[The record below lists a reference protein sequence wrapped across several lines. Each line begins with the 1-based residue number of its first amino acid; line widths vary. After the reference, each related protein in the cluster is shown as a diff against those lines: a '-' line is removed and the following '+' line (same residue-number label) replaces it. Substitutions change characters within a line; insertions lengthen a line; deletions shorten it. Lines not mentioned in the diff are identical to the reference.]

1 MKRLALV
8 VLSLML
14 VMGLSVVAYAGPGSV
29 VIKTDGDITAKFG
42 AQVRMIPTYEKN
54 WDFGIKE
61 KTGIGTFTVHL
72 NEAGLPSQGYIRSED
87 RLYFNFA
94 KGDIWDVYFALEWD
108 DALSSRTADRST
120 QQQGDFGTFG
130 IERLNA
136 SIKLPWIYSRF
147 NAGWDVY
154 TVDLDAGSLVYT
166 DDDPGFNLVGGV
178 ANIDWK
184 FGYHKVVESNRR
196 IIFPSIA
203 GTPSTITVNNE
214 FNTGYDND
222 RSIWS
227 ARVNYTLF
235 KDTKIGLIYALN
247 DQKVRG
253 NFPTGDPCVAPNCQ
267 NVNANFISPIFVGS
281 IAGFKIAAQYSHMW
295 GSADKMGVFNAAAP
309 TGDYTIDSNAAFL
322 DVAYDMTPM
331 FGFRFIPHV
340 GVLWSQGDSDPTDN
354 KLGGYTGK
362 NFQRFTSS
370 FGGENTIIADS
381 NPVFGSF
388 LYSFLPDLVGNQS
401 GNLAVGGLIGTGR
414 GDNPGLLLVGGGITV
429 DPIKNWSY
437 RTNAYYLQYNEN
449 FVVAGSCVRAAGVAA
464 ATPCA
469 GVTKAVTDSGFGVAW
484 DNEVSWWLDKNMVIK
499 GQFSFIFPTGGA
511 VEQITEGLSNRK
523 TVTSDAGAFTTIPGV
538 ATNDTAIRLALELL
552 WNF

>member
-29 VIKTDGDITAKFG
+29 VIKTDGDITARFG
-42 AQVRMIPTYEKN
+42 AQTRFIPTYEQN

-61 KTGIGTFTVHL
+61 KTGNGTFSVHL
-72 NEAGLPSQGYIRSED
+72 NEAGTVGQGYIRSED

-94 KGDIWDVYFALEWD
+94 KGDIWDVYFALEFD
-108 DALSSRTADRST
+108 DVLSSRTVDRSNQGGT
-120 QQQGDFGTFG
+120 NGDFATFG
-130 IERLNA
+130 VERLNA
-136 SIKLPWIYSRF
+136 SIKLPWLYSRF

-184 FGYHKVVESNRR
+184 FGYNKVVESNRR
-196 IIFPSIA
+196 IIYPSINPA
-203 GTPSTITVNNE
+203 VTPNAITVNNV

-222 RSIWS
+222 RSIWT

-253 NFPTGDPCVAPNCQ
+253 NFPTGDSCVAPTCQ

-281 IAGFKIAAQYSHMW
+281 FAGFKIAAQYSYMW
-295 GSADKMGVFNAAAP
+295 GSADDMGAATAIAP
-309 TGDYTIDSNAAFL
+309 TQNGNFDISSNAAFL

-331 FGFRFIPHV
+331 FGFRFIPHL
-340 GVLWSQGDSDPTDN
+340 GVLWTQGDDNPTDN
-354 KLGGYTGK
+354 KLKGFVGK

-370 FGGENTIIADS
+370 FGGENTILADT
-381 NPVFGSF
+381 NPVIGTL
-388 LYSFLPDLVGNQS
+388 LYSFIPDQQENQQ
-401 GNLAVGGLIGTGR
+401 GNLGVGGLVGTGR
-414 GDNPGLLLVGGGITV
+414 GDNPGILLVGGGLTV

-437 RTNAYYLQYNEN
+437 RTNAYYLQYNEDL
-449 FVVAGSCVRAAGVAA
+449 CVQ
-464 ATPCA
+464 
-469 GVTKAVTDSGFGVAW
+469 AVTFNVAQNRNVCGTAPIDGNKITDHGIGVAW
-484 DNEVSWWLDKNMVIK
+484 DNEVSWWLDKNMVVK
-499 GQFSFIFPTGGA
+499 GQFSFLFPTGNA
-511 VEQITEGLSNRK
+511 IKQ
-523 TVTSDAGAFTTIPGV
+523 VTQQLGGV

-552 WNF
+552 WHF

>member
-1 MKRLALV
+1 
-8 VLSLML
+8 
-14 VMGLSVVAYAGPGSV
+14 MGLSAVAYAGPGSV

-42 AQVRMIPTYEKN
+42 AQVRMIPTYEQN
-54 WDFGIKE
+54 WDFGIKD
-61 KTGIGTFTVHL
+61 KTGNGAFSVHL
-72 NEAGLPSQGYIRSED
+72 NEAGTVGQGYIRSED

-108 DALSSRTADRST
+108 DVMSSRTADRSNQT
-120 QQQGDFGTFG
+120 QGDFGTFG

-166 DDDPGFNLVGGV
+166 DDDAGFSLVGGI

-203 GTPSTITVNNE
+203 GTPSVITVNNE

-235 KDTKIGLIYALN
+235 KDTKVGLIYALN

-253 NFPTGDPCVAPNCQ
+253 NFPTGDPCTAPTCQ

-281 IAGFKIAAQYSHMW
+281 FAGFKIAAQYAHMW
-295 GSADKMGVFNAAAP
+295 GSADQMGVNNP
-309 TGDYTIDSNAAFL
+309 SVTDGNYDISSNAAFL
-322 DVAYDMTPM
+322 DVAYDMTPWA
-331 FGFRFIPHV
+331 GFRLIPHV
-340 GVLWSQGDSDPTDN
+340 GVLWTQGDDNPNDN
-354 KLGGYTGK
+354 KLEGYTGK

-370 FGGENTIIADS
+370 FGGENTILADT
-381 NPVFGSF
+381 NPVIGTL
-388 LYSFLPDLVGNQS
+388 LYSFLPDQRGNQN
-401 GNLAVGGLIGTGR
+401 GTLGVGGLVGTGR
-414 GDNPGLLLVGGGITV
+414 GDNPGLLLVGGGLTV

-437 RTNAYYLQYNEN
+437 RTNIYYMWYNEN
-449 FVVAGSCVRAAGVAA
+449 FCLANVSGAGVCA
-464 ATPCA
+464 ATS
-469 GVTKAVTDSGFGVAW
+469 SGAPNQITSDEIGLAW
-484 DNEVSWWLDKNMVIK
+484 DNEVSWWLDKNMVVK
-499 GQFSFIFPTGGA
+499 GQFSFIFPGD
-511 VEQITEGLSNRK
+511 GLK
-523 TVTSDAGAFTTIPGV
+523 Q
-538 ATNDTAIRLALELL
+538 ATRALANNGTQPDETAIRLALELL

>member
-1 MKRLALV
+1 
-8 VLSLML
+8 ML

-42 AQVRMIPTYEKN
+42 AQVRMIPTYEQN

-61 KTGIGTFTVHL
+61 KTGNGLFTVHT
-72 NEAGLPSQGYIRSED
+72 NEAGTVGQGYIRSED

-94 KGDIWDVYFALEWD
+94 KGDIWDVYFALEFD
-108 DALSSRTADRST
+108 DVLSSRTVDRSNPGGT
-120 QQQGDFGTFG
+120 SGDFATFG
-130 IERLNA
+130 VERLNA
-136 SIKLPWIYSRF
+136 SIKLPLIYSRF
-147 NAGWDVY
+147 NAGWDLY

-166 DDDPGFNLVGGV
+166 DDDPGFSIQGGV

-196 IIFPSIA
+196 IIAPSIA
-203 GTPSTITVNNE
+203 GTPSVITVNNE

-235 KDTKIGLIYALN
+235 KDTKFGLIYALN

-253 NFPTGDPCVAPNCQ
+253 SVPTGDSCVAPTCQ
-267 NVNANFISPIFVGS
+267 NVTGNYISPIFVGS

-295 GSADKMGVFNAAAP
+295 GSADKMFNAATPGFP
-309 TGDYTIDSNAAFL
+309 TDFDISSNAAFL

-340 GVLWSQGDSDPTDN
+340 GVLWTQGDGDPNDN
-354 KLGGYTGK
+354 KLEGYTGK
-362 NFQRFTSS
+362 NFNRFTSS
-370 FGGENTIIADS
+370 FGGENTILADG
-381 NPVFGSF
+381 NPVVGTS
-388 LYSFLPDLVGNQS
+388 LYSFLPDNRGNQN
-401 GNLAVGGLIGTGR
+401 GTLGVGGNGGLGR
-414 GDNPGLLLVGGGITV
+414 GDNPGILLVGGGLTV

-437 RTNAYYLQYNEN
+437 RTNAYYLRYNEDL
-449 FVVAGSCVRAAGVAA
+449 CVQN
-464 ATPCA
+464 ATFNPVQGKNQCGPILA
-469 GVTKAVTDSGFGVAW
+469 SGALNNVNLITDHDIGVAW
-484 DNEVSWWLDKNMVIK
+484 DNEVSWWLDKNVVVK
-499 GQFSFIFPTGGA
+499 GQFSFLFPTGHGI
-511 VEQITEGLSNRK
+511 QQ
-523 TVTSDAGAFTTIPGV
+523 VTKQLANV
-538 ATNDTAIRLALELL
+538 ATYAGSNDTAIRLALELL

>member
-42 AQVRMIPTYEKN
+42 AQVRMIPTYEQN

-61 KTGIGTFTVHL
+61 KTGNGLFTVHL
-72 NEAGLPSQGYIRSED
+72 NEAGEVGQGYIRSED

-94 KGDIWDVYFALEWD
+94 KGDIWDVYFALEFD
-108 DALSSRTADRST
+108 DVLSSRTVDRSN
-120 QQQGDFGTFG
+120 QAGPVGDFATFG

-136 SIKLPWIYSRF
+136 SIKLPWIFSRF

-166 DDDPGFNLVGGV
+166 DDDPGFSLVGGV

-196 IIFPSIA
+196 IIFPDIT
-203 GTPSTITVNNE
+203 GTPTAIGVTNVT
-214 FNTGYDND
+214 NTGYDND

-235 KDTKIGLIYALN
+235 KDTKFGLIYALN

-253 NFPTGDPCVAPNCQ
+253 NFPTGDSCGGTTCQ

-281 IAGFKIAAQYSHMW
+281 IAGFKIAAQYAHMW
-295 GSADKMGVFNAAAP
+295 GSADKMGIDNDPVTP
-309 TGDYTIDSNAAFL
+309 GLQGIQDYTIDSNAAFL

-340 GVLWSQGDSDPTDN
+340 GVLWSQGDNNPNDN

-370 FGGENTIIADS
+370 FGGENTIIADT
-381 NPVFGSF
+381 NRVFGSI
-388 LYSFLPDLVGNQS
+388 LYSFLPDLHGNQNS
-401 GNLAVGGLIGTGR
+401 FLGVGGLVGTGR
-414 GDNPGLLLVGGGITV
+414 GDNPGLLMVGGGITV
-429 DPIKNWSY
+429 DPIKNLSY
-437 RTNAYYLQYNEN
+437 RTNAYYLQYNED
-449 FVVAGSCVRAAGVAA
+449 FCARPRLAVGDFASGACPGAGSAFITDHDAGVE
-464 ATPCA
+464 
-469 GVTKAVTDSGFGVAW
+469 W
-484 DNEVSWWLDKNMVIK
+484 DNEVSWWLDKNMVVK
-499 GQFSFIFPTGGA
+499 GQFSFLFPGG
-511 VEQITEGLSNRK
+511 GLKQVTK
-523 TVTSDAGAFTTIPGV
+523 TVTGV
-538 ATNDTAIRLALELL
+538 DSGDTAIRLALELL